1 MDTNII
7 KNINSILLKK
17 YDTYTTI
24 WLDEKLI
31 IDNDFTNIR
40 KILLDILDVSNS
52 RIYISKTFICDSI
65 NVLDLNG
72 IKFIEFENDEYKY
85 ENKGLNNFIEIKL

>member
-52 RIYISKTFICDSI
+52 RIYISKTFI
-65 NVLDLNG
+65 
-72 IKFIEFENDEYKY
+72 F
-85 ENKGLNNFIEIKL
+85 